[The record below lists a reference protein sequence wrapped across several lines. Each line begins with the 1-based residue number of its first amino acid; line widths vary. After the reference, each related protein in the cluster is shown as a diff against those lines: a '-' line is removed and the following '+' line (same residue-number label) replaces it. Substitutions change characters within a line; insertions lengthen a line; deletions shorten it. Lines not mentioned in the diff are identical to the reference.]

1 MNLLFLLLILH
12 KDSIFLQNITL
23 LAEILI
29 MTKFKSVISTFL
41 LMCVASVSAQ
51 TIDTQALAE
60 FSPATVR
67 QAFEVCRYV
76 KLTPEQQVKLA
87 KAIEKENAFFI
98 STINDNDGVLIV
110 KSGNQ
115 LKKMREN
122 MLADLLD
129 EEQLEQYWR
138 GYYNAESQAEG
149 ASIAN
154 RLRTKYNL
162 TDQNWKF
169 INVAFYKIGLETRL
183 IKKLMADQPKKAA
196 KKIAEIREKYIR
208 SIEEKGG
215 IRVNPD
221 EMTVTVIREFNPN
234 ALHKE

>member
-1 MNLLFLLLILH
+1 
-12 KDSIFLQNITL
+12 
-23 LAEILI
+23 
-29 MTKFKSVISTFL
+29 MTKFKSVVSTLF

-51 TIDTQALAE
+51 TVDTQALSE
-60 FSPATVR
+60 YSPAVVR

-87 KAIEKENAFFI
+87 KSIEKENAFFVK
-98 STINDNDGVLIV
+98 TVTENEGVMTV
-110 KSGNQ
+110 KGQNK

-122 MLADLLD
+122 TLKDLLD
-129 EEQLEQYWR
+129 EEQLRQYWS
-138 GYYNAESQAEG
+138 GVYDAESLAEG

-154 RLRTKYNL
+154 KLRKKYGL

-169 INVAFYKIGLETRL
+169 INVAFYKIGLETRV
-183 IKKLMADQPKKAA
+183 INKLMADQPKKAA
-196 KKIAEIREKYIR
+196 RKIKAICEQYIN

-221 EMTVTVIREFNPN
+221 DMTVTIVREFDPN
-234 ALHKE
+234 ALRKE